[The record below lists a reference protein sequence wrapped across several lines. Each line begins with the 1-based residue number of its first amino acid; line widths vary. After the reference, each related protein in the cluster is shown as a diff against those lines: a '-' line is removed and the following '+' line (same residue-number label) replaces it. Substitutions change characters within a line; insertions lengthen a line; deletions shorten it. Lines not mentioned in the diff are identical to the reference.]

1 MNLQNLII
9 ELDKFWSDNGCIIRQ
24 PYDMEVGAGTY
35 HPATFF
41 GALQEGEYRVA
52 YVQPSRRPTDGRYGE
67 SPNRVQRFLQYQVI
81 MKPSPKNIQELYMES
96 LTKIG
101 IDTSKHDIRFIK
113 DDWES
118 PTLGAWGV
126 GWEVWLDGMEITQF
140 TYFQQIGGVPLKQIP
155 GEITYGIERL
165 TMYLQE
171 KNNIFDVKY
180 NDTTTYGDLYKKN
193 EYEYSKYNFE
203 LSNVDLLFKSFDTYE
218 SEFYRLVEYGLI
230 IPSYEFIIKAAHMF
244 NLLDARNSISVTE
257 RQDYI
262 RKIRNM
268 SKRIA
273 KEFLKK
279 GEENE

>member
-41 GALQEGEYRVA
+41 GALQDKKYRAA

-67 SPNRVQRFLQYQVI
+67 SPNRVHRFLQYQVI
-81 MKPSPKNIQELYMES
+81 LKPSPKNIQELYIQS
-96 LTKIG
+96 LSKIG
-101 IDTSKHDIRFIK
+101 IDVNKHDIRFIK

-140 TYFQQIGGVPLKQIP
+140 TYFQQVGGISLKQIP

-165 TMYLQE
+165 AMYLQE
-171 KNNIFDVKY
+171 KNNIFDVQY

-203 LSNVDLLFKSFDTYE
+203 LSNVKLLFESFDNYE
-218 SEFYRLVEYGLI
+218 SEFYRMVENGLI
-230 IPSYEFIIKAAHMF
+230 IPSYEFIMKAAHMF

-262 RKIRNM
+262 RRIRNM
-268 SKRIA
+268 SKRVA